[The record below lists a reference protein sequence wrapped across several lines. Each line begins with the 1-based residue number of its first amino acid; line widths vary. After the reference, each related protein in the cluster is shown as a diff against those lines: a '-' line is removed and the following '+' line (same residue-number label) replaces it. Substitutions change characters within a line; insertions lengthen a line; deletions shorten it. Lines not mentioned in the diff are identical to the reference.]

1 METYFT
7 DLKFYRFIRTNQKRK
22 AVIPM
27 GSQAAT
33 FVILAIY
40 VATMLGIGFYTSKRT
55 KSTNDFMLGGR
66 NVGSWL
72 TAFSYGTTYFS
83 AVVFIG
89 YAGQFGWSYGVS
101 ASWIGLGN
109 AFIGSLIPFFLI
121 GKRARLMSKHI
132 DARTMPDFFGKRFD
146 SSALKTVSALIVFI
160 FLIPYTASVYN
171 GLSRLFGMV
180 FDLGENGATIIII
193 MMAVLSAI
201 YVTLGGYKATAL
213 NDFVQGIIMLI
224 GIGTVVALTL
234 QKKNGFTAAVDSLKA
249 MTDDGKL
256 GSLFGPDPINL
267 LGVVILTSLG
277 TWGLPQMVQ
286 KFYAIKDDQAIK
298 KGAIISTFFAVV
310 VAGGCYFMGGF
321 IRLYCTLDPA
331 DTSKAFIETGAN
343 GKPVFDT
350 MVPALLQQALPNI
363 LIGLVVVLVLSA
375 SLSTL
380 SSLVLTSS
388 STLTNDLIRPRVKNF
403 DDKKQMLVMRIFIAV
418 FLLISVI
425 IACNKNASISTLM
438 SYSWGALSGA
448 FLGPFLYSLF
458 LRKATPAACWVSF
471 CTGIGLTVLHMM
483 LFSLNISAFDGV
495 KQAVA
500 TCGCP
505 LNLLSPINAGAI
517 TMILSLILVPVVSS
531 FTKAPEKKVVDNAF
545 SSIEAK

>member
-1 METYFT
+1 
-7 DLKFYRFIRTNQKRK
+7 
-22 AVIPM
+22 M
-27 GSQAAT
+27 GSQTAT
-33 FVILAIY
+33 FIILGIY
-40 VATMLGIGFYTSKRT
+40 VAVMVSIGFYTSKRT

-101 ASWIGLGN
+101 ATWVGIGN
-109 AFIGSLIPFFLI
+109 AIIGSLIPFFLI
-121 GKRARLMSKHI
+121 GKRTRLMSKHL
-132 DARTMPDFFGKRFD
+132 DAKTMPEYFEKRFD
-146 SSALKTVSALIVFI
+146 SMSLKTAAALIVFI

-180 FDLGENGATIIII
+180 FDLGENGGTIIII
-193 MMAVLSAI
+193 LMAVLSAI

-213 NDFVQGIIMLI
+213 NDFFQGIIMLI
-224 GIGTVVALTL
+224 GISTVVALTV
-234 QKKNGFTAAVDSLKA
+234 QKKDGFSAAVNVLNSLSDAK
-249 MTDDGKL
+249 TPENTL

-286 KFYAIKDDQAIK
+286 KFYAIKDDAAIK
-298 KGAIISTFFAVV
+298 KGAVISTFFAVI
-310 VAGGCYFMGGF
+310 VAGGSYFMGGF
-321 IRLYCTLDPA
+321 VRLYCTVDPD
-331 DTSKAFIETGAN
+331 DTTGKAFIETVN

-350 MVPALLQQALPNI
+350 MVPALIHEALPNM
-363 LIGLVVVLVLSA
+363 LIGLIVVLVLSA

-388 STLTNDLIRPRVKNF
+388 STLTNDLIKPRVKNF
-403 DDKKQMLVMRIFIAV
+403 DDKKQVLCIRIFIAV
-418 FLLISVI
+418 FLIISVI

-448 FLGPFLYSLF
+448 FLGPFLYGLF
-458 LRKATPAACWVSF
+458 LKKASRAAVWTSL
-471 CTGIGLTVLHMM
+471 CTGIGITVVHML
-483 LFSLNISAFDGV
+483 LFSFGISAFDGI
-495 KQAVA
+495 KQSVA
-500 TCGCP
+500 SLNCP
-505 LNLLSPINAGAI
+505 LNLLSPINAGAFA
-517 TMILSLILVPVVSS
+517 MIVSLIIVPVVSS
-531 FTKAPEKKVVDNAF
+531 FTKAPDKKVVDNAF
-545 SSIEAK
+545 SSLTAKD